1 MEIKE
6 KLTKVNYWQGDG
18 NGGAKQNKY
27 IVIHYVGEVST
38 ALNNAKYFENSY
50 RGASAHYFVDEIETY
65 RVVKDSDSAWHCGT
79 TGAYKHPECR
89 NTNSIGIEM
98 CCSNNNGT
106 LDVSNKVVERTIELT
121 KELMAKYG
129 ISADRVLR
137 HYDVTGKN
145 CPAPFVRDVNRWN
158 DFKARIGDTSTPSVP
173 SSSGCDQILRV
184 GSVVRID
191 RPLTVTA
198 ISGNLIAIQ
207 ELTGKPT
214 ASYHWFDPTNFEV
227 VEGPKK
233 AKQVCTVGCK
243 VKLHG
248 SYSVL
253 GLVKTEDW
261 ACKLKIGNRTN
272 WVWTEPCYEVQD

>member
-18 NGGAKQNKY
+18 NGGTKQNKFL
-27 IVIHYVGEVST
+27 VIHFVGAVST
-38 ALNNAKYFENSY
+38 ALNNAKYFENDY
-50 RGASAHYFVDEIETY
+50 RGASAGYFVDEIDTY
-65 RVVKDSDSAWHCGT
+65 RIVKDSDSSWHCGT

-98 CCSNNNGT
+98 CCFNNNGT
-106 LDVSNKVVERTIELT
+106 LDVSDKVVERTIQLT

-145 CPAPFVRDVNRWN
+145 CPAPFVRDTNRWN
-158 DFKARIGDTSTPSVP
+158 DFKAKIGDTSTPSVP

-184 GSVVRID
+184 GSVVKID
-191 RPLTVTA
+191 RPLTVTG

-207 ELTGKPT
+207 ELTGTPT

-227 VEGPKK
+227 IEGPKK
-233 AKQVCTVGCK
+233 DRQVCTVGCK
-243 VKLHG
+243 VKLNG
-248 SYSVL
+248 EYAVQ

-261 ACKLKIGNRTN
+261 ACKLQIGNRTN
-272 WVWTEPCYEVQD
+272 WVWTEPCYEVRD